1 MGQTATDLL
10 LEVKGLSKRF
20 PVKRGLV
27 FKKTVG
33 QVHAVTDVSFTVSRN
48 ETVSIVG
55 ESGSGKTTIAKMVS
69 GLLAPTSGSILF
81 EDEEMWKL
89 KKGELKEARKRIG
102 IVFQDP
108 FASLN
113 PRMKIHEIISEPL
126 AIHHWKTKQERL
138 EKAKDLLVKVGL
150 SRSDVTKYPHQ
161 FSGGQLQR
169 IAIARALALDP
180 FLIVADEPVSA
191 LDVSVQAKIMNLMY
205 DLQKSLGISYLMISH
220 DLGVV
225 RHISH
230 RVLILYLGHVM
241 EEAPTEELFSRIL
254 HPYSQALLSSVLVPN
269 VEEMKRN
276 PPKLLSGEIPSPVN
290 LPKGCKFN
298 TRCPYFQ
305 DNCDQEEPPLY
316 RASEEHAVSCF
327 YWKEIEEGKIK
338 AKERAP
344 ILT

>member
-1 MGQTATDLL
+1 MASDHL

-20 PVKRGLV
+20 PIKKGLV
-27 FKKTVG
+27 FKKTIG
-33 QVHAVTDVSFTVSRN
+33 QVHAVTDVSFSVGRN

-69 GLLAPTSGSILF
+69 GLLNPTSGSIMF
-81 EDEEMWKL
+81 EEKEMWKL
-89 KKGELKEARKRIG
+89 TKSEFKEARKKIG

-126 AIHHWKTKQERL
+126 AIHHWKTKADRIERSK
-138 EKAKDLLVKVGL
+138 ELLTQVGL

-169 IAIARALALDP
+169 IAIARALALNP
-180 FLIVADEPVSA
+180 SLIVADEPVSS
-191 LDVSVQAKIMNLMY
+191 LDVSVQAKIINLMY

-225 RHISH
+225 RHISN
-230 RVLILYLGHVM
+230 RVLIMYLGHVM
-241 EEAPTEELFSRIL
+241 EEAQSEELFSRVL
-254 HPYSQALLSSVLVPN
+254 HPYSQALFSSVLVPN
-269 VEEMKRN
+269 VEAMQKN

-298 TRCPYFQ
+298 TRCPFVQ
-305 DNCDQEEPPLY
+305 DKCKSEEPALFQ
-316 RASEEHAVSCF
+316 ASDKSEHLVSCF
-327 YWKEIEEGKIK
+327 YWKEIEQGKLL
-338 AKERAP
+338 ASGEPVA
-344 ILT
+344 T